1 MQDSYVAKEI
11 PLHDKKIVFDTLAV
25 KVLRVFYL
33 CRSISKPWFFRAVFS
48 SHSLLLALFS
58 PHPLPVVIFFFCVA
72 LSYRPCG
79 LILFSYMCCFFVLW
93 FLSVIFVNY
102 LLFMTLIAMS
112 RKSFFNNHHI
122 WPRFHLSVLL
132 INLCISASYLSL
144 IFLKLS
150 V

>member
-1 MQDSYVAKEI
+1 MFHFVSYSRLFLISLFVSNPCSLMPYSDLFSYQLL
-11 PLHDKKIVFDTLAV
+11 PLLHLCFWLGSPRFRKVSSDFSHCKTLTLRKRYHYTTRKLFFDTLAV

-79 LILFSYMCCFFVLW
+79 LILFSYMC
-93 FLSVIFVNY
+93 
-102 LLFMTLIAMS
+102 
-112 RKSFFNNHHI
+112 
-122 WPRFHLSVLL
+122 
-132 INLCISASYLSL
+132 
-144 IFLKLS
+144 
-150 V
+150 